1 MTTGRGFEDVETIMT
16 IDGNDRRGGSLPRVR
31 AAAVALTV
39 ALLMTACG
47 RAPEAG
53 AIEDQEEDLRSSR
66 VINVEVRTVEPSE
79 FTEVIRLTG
88 TVQANQDV
96 VVSAEES
103 GVIRQLFAEKGRAVS
118 AGQPIAKVDDRILR
132 SQVEQAR
139 AEASLATE
147 IWERRR
153 RLWEEDRV
161 GSELAYLEARSTAE
175 QARANLETLEQ
186 RLERTTVRA
195 PISGILDDRMVEVGT
210 MVSSGTPVARIVD
223 LTPVKVRGG
232 VPERYAV
239 DVEVG
244 SSATAT
250 FDVLGGQS
258 YEGEISFV
266 GAAVDRASRTFPV
279 ELVIPNPGRAVKPE
293 MVANVTLVRRGLDAA
308 LVVPQEALVRVED
321 GFQVFVVEERD
332 DELVAVARPVTVGP
346 SQRNR
351 TVVESGL
358 EEGDRLIV
366 VGQHQVA
373 AGDRVRIVRGE
384 GEEA

>member
-1 MTTGRGFEDVETIMT
+1 MTTGRGSEDVETIMT
-16 IDGNDRRGGSLPRVR
+16 MDGNDRRRGALRAVW

-39 ALLMTACG
+39 ALLVTACG

-53 AIEDQEEDLRSSR
+53 AIEDQEDRSASR
-66 VINVEVRTVEPSE
+66 VINVEVRTVEPAE

-103 GVIRQLFAEKGRAVS
+103 GVIRQLFVEKGRGVS

-175 QARANLETLEQ
+175 QTRANLETLEQ

-223 LTPVKVRGG
+223 LNPVKVRGG
-232 VPERYAV
+232 VPERYAA
-239 DVEVG
+239 DVEMG

-308 LVVPQEALVRVED
+308 LVVPQEALVRVQD

-332 DELVAVARPVTVGP
+332 DELVAVGRPVTVGP

-351 TVVESGL
+351 AVIESGL

-373 AGDRVRIVRGE
+373 TGDRVRIVRGE